1 MGTEIRTREVR
12 RDIKVLDKPAI
23 AAERIRQSHV
33 RTKEDMAQMQE
44 HATPVEYAED
54 RVMDEVDTAVRKGVH
69 HARAQGGRLAGAVRE
84 RHRYSKESKRKK
96 EEMQKERA
104 GVSIGERQ
112 PSSVSDS
119 ERGSQPGEQMKR
131 KAQSQAAK
139 KEAQRETGLK
149 ASRQMP
155 QGVDVTKKAV
165 RGADQREKGIKISRQ
180 PGQGIRGMEQK
191 GIKNEGKS
199 VKGGRRTARTKITT
213 AERAAKQAHGRARA
227 SRETAKKAAQGAK
240 QSAKAAKK
248 AAKVSARA
256 VRAIIAAAK
265 SLIVALVSFGW
276 IAVLVLII
284 VILFGGFL
292 CMTGGDNATTV
303 SPVSAEVQAY
313 EPIIY
318 KYAKEYGIGEYVEL
332 IKAVMMQ
339 ESGGR
344 GSDPMHSSEGCFN
357 IKFPRQPGGI
367 TDPEYSI
374 QCGAQE
380 IKACL
385 VSAEVKSPL
394 DMDNIKLALQGYNY
408 GNGYIPWAKNHYG
421 GYTLANVAEFSE
433 KMAKE
438 KGWSSYGDK
447 QYVPHV
453 LRYYSLGRVPS
464 GTGNQAIVKVA
475 LSQEGNGG
483 DTYWSWY
490 GFSSRVS
497 WCACFVSWCG
507 EQCGYLAAG
516 VMPKFALCS
525 DGAKWFQSK
534 GQLRDG
540 SCVPAAG
547 DIIFFDRGNDGSID
561 HVGIVESVKK
571 GTVNTVEGNSGDAV
585 RRRSY
590 PIGDSEIYGYGML
603 NH

>member
-1 MGTEIRTREVR
+1 MGTEIKTRRGR
-12 RDIKVLDKPAI
+12 RDIKVLDKSATVV
-23 AAERIRQSHV
+23 ERIRQSHV
-33 RTKEDMAQMQE
+33 RTKENTAQTQE
-44 HATPVEYAED
+44 HAAPVEYAGD
-54 RVMDEVDTAVRKGVH
+54 RVVGGMDTAVRKGVH
-69 HARAQGGRLAGAVRE
+69 HTRAQGGRLVRE
-84 RHRYSKESKRKK
+84 VRGKLRYSKEIKKRK
-96 EEMQKERA
+96 EEIQKERA
-104 GVSIGERQ
+104 GASPGERQ
-112 PSSVSDS
+112 PSPASGGEMDS
-119 ERGSQPGEQMKR
+119 PPGEQMKR
-131 KAQSQAAK
+131 KAQSQTAK
-139 KEAQRETGLK
+139 GRAQQKAQREMGQKTSGQMSK
-149 ASRQMP
+149 GMDAS
-155 QGVDVTKKAV
+155 KNALE
-165 RGADQREKGIKISRQ
+165 GADQRKNGIKTTRQ
-180 PGQGIRGMEQK
+180 VGQK
-191 GIKNEGKS
+191 SIKNAGKS
-199 VKGGRRTARTKITT
+199 VKTGRRSARTTIKTT
-213 AERAAKQAHGRARA
+213 ERAAKQAHRTAKA
-227 SRETAKKAAQGAK
+227 SRETAKKAAQGVK

-256 VRAIIAAAK
+256 VKAIIAATK
-265 SLIVALVSFGW
+265 SLVTALVSFGW
-276 IAVLVLII
+276 IAILVLII

-313 EPIIY
+313 EPVIR
-318 KYAKEYGIGEYVEL
+318 KYAKQYGIGEYVEL

-344 GSDPMHSSEGCFN
+344 GNDPMQSSEGSFN
-357 IKFPRQPGGI
+357 TKFPRQPGGI

-374 QCGAQE
+374 QCGVQE

-408 GNGYIPWAKNHYG
+408 GNGYIQWAINHYG
-421 GYTLANVAEFSE
+421 GYTLANAAEFSD

-438 KGWSSYGDK
+438 KGWGSYGDK

-453 LRYYSLGRVPS
+453 LRYYSLGRIPNDK
-464 GTGNQAIVKVA
+464 GNQAIVQVA

-490 GFSSRVS
+490 GFGSRVS

-507 EQCGYLAAG
+507 EQCGYLESG
-516 VMPKFALCS
+516 VMPKFSLCS
-525 DGAKWFQSK
+525 DGAKWFQNK
-534 GQLRDG
+534 GQFKDG
-540 SCVPAAG
+540 SDIPAAG
-547 DIIFFDRGNDGSID
+547 DIIFFDRGSDGSID

-590 PIGDSEIYGYGML
+590 PIGDSEIYGYGIY
-603 NH
+603 